1 MSVYTTKEI
10 SDRISPVAKKYDIDR
25 VYVFG
30 SYARGEAD
38 ENSDI
43 DFYVEYSGN
52 MGLKFCSFYSD
63 IEECVGKNVDIITK
77 DALYNPVNMEK
88 NKSLIERILL
98 ERKCVYEQ

>member
-10 SDRISPVAKKYDIDR
+10 SDRISPVAKKYDIAR

-43 DFYVEYSGN
+43 DFYVEFSGN

-63 IEECVGKNVDIITK
+63 MEESVGKSVDIITR

-88 NKSLIERILL
+88 NQSLIEQILS
-98 ERKCVYEQ
+98 ERKCIYEQ

>member
-1 MSVYTTKEI
+1 MSVYTEREI
-10 SDRISPVAKKYDIDR
+10 SDIISPVAKKYDIDR
-25 VYVFG
+25 VYIFG

-43 DFYVEYSGN
+43 DFYVEYSGS
-52 MGLKFCSFYSD
+52 MGLKFCSFYAD
-63 IEECVGKNVDIITK
+63 IEECTGKSVDIITR

-88 NKSLIERILL
+88 NKSLIERILS